1 MSDNIEKTN
10 LGGEHE
16 LLLRLAENCAS
27 KQNGLHIN
35 GRLIEKYKVYVK
47 NIHSIL

>member
-27 KQNGLHIN
+27 KQNGLHITMA
-35 GRLIEKYKVYVK
+35 RFDCVTESVCTLMAD
-47 NIHSIL
+47 

>member
-1 MSDNIEKTN
+1 MSDNMEKTN

-27 KQNGLHIN
+27 KQNGLHITMA
-35 GRLIEKYKVYVK
+35 RFDSVTESVCTLMVD
-47 NIHSIL
+47 